1 MSDEVLRIDYYSD
14 VLCVWAWI
22 AQRRID
28 ELNQQFGKRIEWHH
42 HYADVFGDV
51 AGKMQAQWSE
61 RGGYDAFAQ
70 HVAES
75 VRDFEHAEVN
85 PKIWHKVRPS
95 SSANAHLFLKA
106 VELAHGADAEQ
117 KFALCV
123 RRAFFVEARDISD
136 FAVLGTLL
144 GEQQLDADAVIKHIH
159 TGTATAQLMANYQ
172 QCRQLGIK
180 GSPSYVMNNGRQTLY
195 GNVGYRVL
203 HANIEEL
210 LKHPIEEASWC

>member
-1 MSDEVLRIDYYSD
+1 MSNEALRIDYYSD

-28 ELNQQFGKRIEWHH
+28 ELNLQFADRIEWHH

-61 RGGYDAFAQ
+61 RGGYDGFAT

-75 VRDFEHAEVN
+75 AHDFEHVEVN
-85 PKIWHKVRPS
+85 QKIWHQVRPS
-95 SSANAHLFLKA
+95 TSSNAHLFLKA
-106 VELAHGADAEQ
+106 VDLAHGAQAEQ
-117 KFALCV
+117 RFAVCI

-136 FAVLGTLL
+136 FSLL
-144 GEQQLDADAVIKHIH
+144 SDLLKEQQLDVDAVQSHIYD
-159 TGTATAQLMANYQ
+159 GTAIARLMANYQ

-210 LKHPIEEASWC
+210 LKRPLQEASWC

>member
-1 MSDEVLRIDYYSD
+1 MNSEPLRIDYYSD

-28 ELNQQFGKRIEWHH
+28 ELNQQFAERIEWHH

-51 AGKMQAQWSE
+51 AGKMQLQWSD
-61 RGGYDAFAQ
+61 RGGYEGFAR

-75 VRDFEHAEVN
+75 AHDFEHVEVN
-85 PKIWHKVRPS
+85 PKIWQAVRPS

-106 VELAHGADAEQ
+106 VKLAHGADTEQ
-117 KFALCV
+117 EFAVCL
-123 RRAFFVEARDISD
+123 RRAFFIDARDISD
-136 FAVLGTLL
+136 ATVLSSLL
-144 GEQQLDADAVIKHIH
+144 AEQQLQPERVKQHIED
-159 TGTATAQLMANYQ
+159 GTAIAQLMTNYQ

-210 LKHPIEEASWC
+210 LKRPVEEASWC